1 MILYEVTLQVEPA
14 LAPGV
19 EDYMRRRHIPAIF
32 ATACFRR
39 IRFDRASPARFR
51 TSYQAD
57 SQADLDRYLLDHAP
71 RLRAEFHT
79 EFPTGVTLTRE
90 TWTQRESWE
99 RDQQLGSRDQT

>member
-1 MILYEVTLQVEPA
+1 MISYEVTLQVEPA
-14 LAPGV
+14 LAPAV
-19 EDYMRRRHIPAIF
+19 EDHMRRSHIPAIV

-57 SQADLDRYLLDHAP
+57 SQEDLDRYLRDHAP
-71 RLRAEFHT
+71 RLRAELHT

-90 TWTQRESWE
+90 TWTQLESWE
-99 RDQQLGSRDQT
+99 RDHGPGSRDRT